1 MTDDSTARC
10 PVTSS
15 VQLAAAIKRKQNP
28 IPPIVRLCPVC
39 EEPLP
44 AGMVRHPPCRG
55 WNP

>member
-1 MTDDSTARC
+1 MTSEPNHHVTDSV
-10 PVTSS
+10 P
-15 VQLAAAIKRKQNP
+15 LAAAIKRARNP

-39 EEPLP
+39 DEPLP